1 MSDVVKRLFDKFV
14 GYSGDYTEEAPQMV
28 GSSKLY
34 RWYDS
39 HRYLYV
45 KVPTVTHYT
54 IRSGTAPFCPNVSHT
69 TDSVI
74 TNYPPTNHGRNND

>member
-28 GSSKLY
+28 GNSKLY

-54 IRSGTAPFCPNVSHT
+54 IRLPSVSPT
-69 TDSVI
+69 TNSVI